1 MLIGHQT
8 IKRYFDQAR
17 ENASLAQAYC
27 LVGPSQVGKRTLA
40 YSVAA
45 DLLQTSFDKVH
56 THPDFYFVERE
67 VDPKTGK
74 RKKDI
79 SVAQARDLC
88 SRCQRRSWNGG
99 YQVVVVDEV
108 ELLNTEAGN
117 ALLKILEESP
127 VQTVVFLLTENDDVL
142 LPTIKS
148 RCQLFYI
155 PLVTNEVLT
164 AGLQATGAYTE
175 SAIQKAV
182 ELATGRPGRAILA
195 LTNEEWLAHYEG
207 EKKRWHNLLSVPF
220 FQKIA
225 ATEEWFKESAG
236 IERDALDEILSW
248 WVEWW
253 RSALL
258 ETVRGTVP
266 QAGSSVTSPQ
276 QAQVIIDA
284 VQRCRRFL
292 RQNVNARLALE
303 NVFLLF

>member
-40 YSVAA
+40 YYVAA

-56 THPDFYFVERE
+56 TNPDFYFVERE

-79 SVAQARDLC
+79 SVAQARDLR
-88 SRCQRRSWNGG
+88 SRCQRRSWSGG

-108 ELLNTEAGN
+108 ELLNAEAGN

-127 VQTVVFLLTENDDVL
+127 VKTVVFLLTENDDVL

-155 PLVTNEVLT
+155 PLVTNEVLA
-164 AGLQATGAYTE
+164 AGLQAAGAYTE
-175 SAIQKAV
+175 TAV
-182 ELATGRPGRAILA
+182 QQAVGLATGRPGRAILA
-195 LTNEEWLAHYEG
+195 LTDEEWLARYED
-207 EKKRWHNLLSVPF
+207 EKKRWHSLLSVPF
-220 FQKIA
+220 FQKIS
-225 ATEEWFKESAG
+225 ATEEWFKEGAG

-253 RSALL
+253 HGALL
-258 ETVRGTVP
+258 ETVRGGARSV
-266 QAGSSVTSPQ
+266 GSPVVSPER
-276 QAQVIIDA
+276 AQVVIDA
-284 VQRCRRFL
+284 LQRCRGFL